1 MAYIYSLV
9 DDPYDINLIYD
20 IKTQNIK
27 ELSKVSSDNNFY
39 TTGSNSQSET
49 YIISLREGNIDK
61 SSIGTLHSENVNDYY
76 VIPKEILLVNK
87 QSIGESNYFFPVFK
101 NFQ

>member
-1 MAYIYSLV
+1 MGRYKKSFRKWHIFTV
-9 DDPYDINLIYD
+9 HDDPYDINLIYD

-49 YIISLREGNIDK
+49 YISA
-61 SSIGTLHSENVNDYY
+61 
-76 VIPKEILLVNK
+76 
-87 QSIGESNYFFPVFK
+87 
-101 NFQ
+101 

>member
-1 MAYIYSLV
+1 MAYIYSLQ

-49 YIISLREGNIDK
+49 YSRLEKIRGYIIGN
-61 SSIGTLHSENVNDYY
+61 SS
-76 VIPKEILLVNK
+76 
-87 QSIGESNYFFPVFK
+87 
-101 NFQ
+101 